1 MGTLDQKVTELR
13 QEQEE
18 INKVAAKSEM
28 KGDDMSRILQKLPE
42 LEWKKRNLFVH
53 LDLAKRISNSMRGA
67 DRDIMQIIEQEQTIL
82 SGMDDNGKKVSDDN
96 MAKIT

>member
-1 MGTLDQKVTELR
+1 MHIANVLGTLDQKVTELR

-42 LEWKKRNLFVH
+42 LE
-53 LDLAKRISNSMRGA
+53 
-67 DRDIMQIIEQEQTIL
+67 
-82 SGMDDNGKKVSDDN
+82 
-96 MAKIT
+96 